1 MQYNIFNN
9 DFYEDMP
16 GVPWAY
22 RIDVFIG
29 DPPQEITKL
38 AKAVKEIDIPDA
50 ELETMDAF
58 HAGFV
63 FKIPTRYKNS
73 NSFGAI
79 FNDDKNLSVYKELLK
94 LFRRSYDN
102 REQTIQGA
110 IQTGTYS
117 GREISRKYANQ
128 KEELM
133 LNVYII
139 DPRKLNY
146 KDTKLDIGLNNVNEE
161 IIKGLKANDPEIVAV
176 YTFRDCFVENID
188 TVEFDYSSE
197 ECVEWPIKIH
207 FNEMSV
213 DYPHQDKIL
222 IPEEDFK
229 MEELTIP
236 QFEHEYENYFSEV
249 STKPKTES
257 DVVEENPNID
267 ENLAYLEKVGEK
279 VDAKQETEIK
289 KAVLSHEEKEDAS
302 GMDAQGNY
310 GTMAQRTEAMRQQIP
325 EIQQQI
331 DEEYQVDVIHAAGIT
346 SYGNGTKDEVA
357 KQAFQV
363 LDKASS
369 NPNEPGSYN
378 YTVGADVAAAAQRV
392 AQGSEN
398 YKEETAMIADEVQF
412 AFMGSTMQQMNHSDD
427 IAGTVENPSNNQVLS
442 FYGSNRNTV
451 EKNAQDQAVMAGILE
466 ETDKEVQSIV
476 EERAELSKFYNE
488 SKQRYDRGEITQ
500 KEWVN
505 RADQFLAKNKELT
518 DRSSVSVAKVN
529 KLLKEHPEQ
538 AKLLDKYYKILNK

>member
-29 DPPQEITKL
+29 DPPQAIAKL

-58 HAGFV
+58 HAGLV

-102 REQTIQGA
+102 REQTIQSA

-236 QFEHEYENYFSEV
+236 QFEHEYENYFSEI
-249 STKPKTES
+249 STKPKTDSE
-257 DVVEENPNID
+257 VVKENPNVD
-267 ENLAYLEKVGEK
+267 ENLAYLEKVGEN
-279 VDAKQETEIK
+279 VDAKQETDRK
-289 KAVLSHEEKEDAS
+289 KAVLSHEEKEDTS

-331 DEEYQVDVIHAAGIT
+331 DEEYQVDVMHAAGIT

-378 YTVGADVAAAAQRV
+378 YTVGTDVAAAAQRV

-488 SKQRYDRGEITQ
+488 SKQRYDIGEITQ

-505 RADQFLAKNKELT
+505 RADQYLARKKELT